1 MTTAYNG
8 TTRSWS
14 NPSISEQIGQ
24 VGGALTSGGTL
35 TIDVGNLSN
44 LNQGRDA
51 PNVQAGAAVAN
62 LNIRGAQ
69 AAPTGPGRGSV
80 GGAANVSVD
89 AAGRIIA
96 TVTQAANGNV
106 GGAVNNVANNGPVN
120 GARGVTAAGGS
131 PDRIVMGTPDTRAP
145 TGSLFTL
152 RPAAGHYLVETDPQF
167 ADYRSWLGS
176 DYLLNQMG
184 YSADRLQKRLG
195 DGYYEQKLVR
205 EQIGQLTG
213 RRFLEGYKSDE
224 AQYQALLDAGAT
236 IGKAWNLR
244 PGIALTQAQ
253 MAQLTSDIVWLVEQT
268 VTLPDGSTTT
278 ALVPQVYLRLRPGDL
293 EAGGALL
300 AGANVDVTLAG
311 GLKNTG
317 TIAGRQ
323 LVSIDAGR
331 IEHLGGSISGDQ
343 VGLRSASD
351 IRIEGASVTAVDA
364 LSVQAAGD
372 VTVASTVE
380 TLQGGGFHQYS
391 TTQIQRVAGL
401 YVTGTHGN
409 GVLSV
414 VAGHDVTLQ
423 AAQIR
428 NAGTDGVTQLVAGNN
443 LNVGTQTLSHSTSTT
458 ANARNFQR
466 SSDITHLGTTVQ
478 GAGSVV
484 LAAGNDLTLTAAQV
498 GAGKSLALQAG
509 RDINSVAAVDSSTSA
524 SSTVT
529 KSNSLATS
537 SYDESVRGTQLG
549 AGDTI
554 VMQAG
559 RDLTLASTA
568 VASEKGG
575 IALAAGNDIKLLST
589 QEQHDAVVDQ
599 REKKSGFL
607 SSKTTS
613 THDESHDSLAVTS
626 SLSGD
631 TVQIAAG
638 HDVLSQGAQI
648 AGTGDVVVAA
658 GNDLTLETAQDTH
671 SEEHAKQVKKSGLY
685 SGGGFSVTLGQ
696 SKQADTLS
704 ATEVSH
710 HGSLV
715 GSTDGSVTLTAGN
728 AVTIRGSDVLSKTD
742 TVIVGKDVTIAAVTD
757 TRDSEQTSKQQSAG
771 LSLGLTGAAVQAAE
785 AAYGAIKRGSEVK
798 DDRLKALYAAKAGYA
813 VKDSVDAYQAA
824 SAQGDSTG
832 GVSLRIGIGA
842 SSASSKTVTHEESTV
857 GSRILSDGNVTIA
870 ATGGDLNV
878 IGSKISG
885 ENVALGAA
893 HNLNLLSQQ
902 ENNTSKSE
910 NKNAGGEVGVSVGAT
925 TGYYV
930 SVSAGKGSA
939 KGNSVEHTDSV
950 VTATDTLTLVS
961 GNDTTIK
968 GAQAVGNKVLANVG
982 GNLLIQSEQ
991 DTNDYKSKQQQASL
1005 TLATGSGSSGSY
1017 SQQKVN
1023 SSYTGVKEQSGIQA
1037 GSGGFDV
1044 SVGGN
1049 THLVG
1054 GAIASTA
1061 DPSLNHLSTGSLT
1074 VEDLQNKAEYKAGG
1088 FGVGTGDWKSAAAGA
1103 ALSLAGNQNGSSS
1116 STTKSDI
1123 AAGSVEVRNGDTSAL
1138 AGLDRTAK
1146 QLQQSG
1152 LKQIFDEKKV
1162 AERQE
1167 LAQVAGEVAFRSA
1180 KELISFNRKQ
1190 AAADAEKAMSDLD
1203 AAKGDPEATAAAQAR
1218 LNAANQRLEK
1228 WNDAGAAKQITQVTA
1243 GVLAAALSDG
1253 NVLSAAGGVLMNET
1267 LLPKFAKALQQG
1279 GIAPGSGTEST
1290 LMNGLGALLGA
1301 AGGILGGDAQAGA
1314 AMGNA
1319 VQTYGYYDY
1328 RDGRAQRQEMAAA
1341 ALANAGITDPNDVA
1355 GVNTLLDNCV
1365 KLGCDPNKL
1374 VLLLKSPDA
1383 ASTLRQ
1389 LAQPESVSFQLYG
1402 RGFNELDEQQRKD
1415 VINHIPTGNVTVGV
1429 SETTPT
1435 GDADGTTLGAGA
1447 VASSDGAVDSQQS
1460 RDESLRLKGAKVVSN
1475 LAIAGGEK
1483 VEQFK
1488 NWMGEDNA
1496 QTAALLLMAATGGP
1510 VKTLAS
1516 TLWAETPMAKFLQDK
1531 KEQVLVGPMTPL
1543 VGSNAFGAQNDSDQE
1558 AVRPASHATSSML
1571 VDTLLSSIGLVGAKA
1586 GAVGII
1592 KSSDGFSGAVKN
1604 AENTLEEGSS
1614 DLTKTLIIPKEKAEF
1629 LDHYKAQADAGT
1641 LERVNPADV
1650 RKGNFRKAL
1659 TDEVGPPPGTGYHAD
1674 HIVELCVGGANCAK
1688 TNGNW
1693 LESGRN
1699 TAAGAKIGNQV
1710 KNDPVGTKY
1719 TNVKLE
1725 DNP

>member
-1 MTTAYNG
+1 M
-8 TTRSWS
+8 
-14 NPSISEQIGQ
+14 
-24 VGGALTSGGTL
+24 
-35 TIDVGNLSN
+35 
-44 LNQGRDA
+44 
-51 PNVQAGAAVAN
+51 
-62 LNIRGAQ
+62 
-69 AAPTGPGRGSV
+69 
-80 GGAANVSVD
+80 
-89 AAGRIIA
+89 
-96 TVTQAANGNV
+96 
-106 GGAVNNVANNGPVN
+106 
-120 GARGVTAAGGS
+120 
-131 PDRIVMGTPDTRAP
+131 
-145 TGSLFTL
+145 
-152 RPAAGHYLVETDPQF
+152 
-167 ADYRSWLGS
+167 
-176 DYLLNQMG
+176 
-184 YSADRLQKRLG
+184 
-195 DGYYEQKLVR
+195 
-205 EQIGQLTG
+205 
-213 RRFLEGYKSDE
+213 
-224 AQYQALLDAGAT
+224 
-236 IGKAWNLR
+236 
-244 PGIALTQAQ
+244 
-253 MAQLTSDIVWLVEQT
+253 
-268 VTLPDGSTTT
+268 
-278 ALVPQVYLRLRPGDL
+278 PQVYLRLRPGDL

-331 IEHLGGSISGDQ
+331 IEHLGGSISGNQ

-364 LSVQAAGD
+364 LSVQAVGD

-380 TLQGGGFHQYS
+380 TLQGGGFHHYS

-414 VAGHDVTLQ
+414 VAGHDVDLQ

-443 LNVGTQTLSHSTSTT
+443 LNVGTQTLSHSTNTT
-458 ANARNFQR
+458 ANDRNFQR

-509 RDINSVAAVDSSTSA
+509 RDINSQAAVDSSTSA

-568 VASEKGG
+568 VASQTGG
-575 IALAAGNDIKLLST
+575 IAVAAGHDIKLLAT

-1023 SSYTGVKEQSGIQA
+1023 SSYTSVKEQSGIQA

-1088 FGVGTGDWKSAAAGA
+1088 YGVGTGDWKSAAAGA

-1365 KLGCDPNKL
+1365 KLGCDPNRL

-1543 VGSNAFGAQNDSDQE
+1543 IGSNAFGAQNDSDQE

-1592 KSSDGFSGAVKN
+1592 KSSDGFS
-1604 AENTLEEGSS
+1604 AEIQAAEKRE
-1614 DLTKTLIIPKEKAEF
+1614 LTGEITWVDEKASMGP
-1629 LDHYKAQADAGT
+1629 KARNYNDSAPGARSNVETQSSQAPAITRITPEGT
-1641 LERVNPADV
+1641 AR
-1650 RKGNFRKAL
+1650 
-1659 TDEVGPPPGTGYHAD
+1659 
-1674 HIVELCVGGANCAK
+1674 
-1688 TNGNW
+1688 
-1693 LESGRN
+1693 
-1699 TAAGAKIGNQV
+1699 QV
-1710 KNDPVGTKY
+1710 KFDGVDGDVLVDRKISVVTTPK
-1719 TNVKLE
+1719 VKDQALRQGSLKIQVQHMI
-1725 DNP
+1725 